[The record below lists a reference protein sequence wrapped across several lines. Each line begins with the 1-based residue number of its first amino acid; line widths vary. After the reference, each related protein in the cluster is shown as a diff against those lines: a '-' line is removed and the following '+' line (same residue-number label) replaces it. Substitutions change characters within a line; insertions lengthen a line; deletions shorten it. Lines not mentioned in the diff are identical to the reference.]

1 MRCFLSIAL
10 LALLAG
16 SASAQSPIVVRMAT
30 RTPDGSS
37 AFLILKETAE
47 AWKMASGGRVGLRLF
62 PGGVAG
68 DDPDVVRKLR
78 AGTLDAA
85 LLTTVGLGEIDR
97 SGYALG
103 IPLAYDSYDEA
114 YAVLER
120 MQPRLMAALEAGG
133 FVVLH
138 WTDDGWV
145 RFFTQKPVAAPDDL
159 RPLKLLSWA
168 GDAAGLQ
175 LWRSAGFQ
183 PVPLSFHEMVSALQS
198 GAVQALG
205 APPQLALVSQAFTY
219 ARNMTD
225 LRWQLLP
232 GAAVVTKAAWE
243 KIPADLR
250 PPLLVAAR
258 AAGDRLRADVR
269 AREAKDVEAM
279 KKRGLVVVPV
289 SAKQRAEWQKLTE
302 SMYPKVRGSIVP
314 AEAFEEAL
322 RYRDEYRKSHP
333 KR

>member
-1 MRCFLSIAL
+1 MRCALSIAV
-10 LALLAG
+10 LAVLAG
-16 SASAQSPIVVRMAT
+16 SAFAQAPIVVRMAT
-30 RTPDGSS
+30 LTPDGSA

-47 AWKMASGGRVGLRLF
+47 TWKKASGGRVALRLF

-78 AGTLDAA
+78 AGRLDAA

-97 SGYALG
+97 SGYALA

-120 MQPRLMAALEAGG
+120 IRPRLLAALEAKG

-145 RFFTQKPVAAPDDL
+145 RFFAQKPVAVPDDL

-168 GDAAGLQ
+168 GDAAALD

-183 PVPLSFHEMVSALQS
+183 PVPLPFHEMVSALQS
-198 GAVQALG
+198 GAIQALG
-205 APPQLALVSQAFTY
+205 APPPLALVSQAFAY

-225 LRWQLLP
+225 LRFQLLP
-232 GAAVVTKAAWE
+232 GATVVTEATWE

-250 PPLLVAAR
+250 PPLLEAAR

-269 AREAKDVEAM
+269 ARETQDVEAM

-289 SAKQRAEWQKLTE
+289 SEKQRAEWQKLTE

-314 AEAFEEAL
+314 AEAFDEAL
-322 RYRDEYRKSHP
+322 RYRDEYRKSHS